1 MSAQVSGYNFFT
13 WDWEW
18 NFQKHWHSSR

>member
-18 NFQKHWHSSR
+18 NFQKHSSR